1 MIIVKIYLGIS
12 LELFGSV
19 QFQIVPC
26 SSLYFFSRSIDS
38 FQSLVNVNY
47 IVLICC
53 TVCFQSGSLF
63 FVYFGFLCLQVS
75 SVSNFC
81 LETNERR
88 WSFIQTHLFSCA
100 VGREEHCKQISLA
113 CVVSARSV
121 WTTLGQQAYCFLKVF
136 IISIMNITFSQLLRL
151 L

>member
-26 SSLYFFSRSIDS
+26 SSLCFFSRSIDL
-38 FQSLVNVNY
+38 FQSLVNVS
-47 IVLICC
+47 
-53 TVCFQSGSLF
+53 QSFNLLYWSLLEWFPF

-75 SVSNFC
+75 SVSNFFS
-81 LETNERR
+81 ETNGRM
-88 WSFIQTHLFSCA
+88 WSLIQTHLFSFV
-100 VGREEHCKQISLA
+100 VGREEHHKQISLA
-113 CVVSARSV
+113 CVVSASSV
-121 WTTLGQQAYCFLKVF
+121 WTMLGLQVYCFLKVF
-136 IISIMNITFSQLLRL
+136 IISIIYITFSQWLRL